1 MSKHAPE
8 PSPERDPAG
17 VPVDAAGDDHV
28 GLERLVFFSDAVFAI
43 AITLLALE
51 IRLPHDIAY
60 LVNEELR
67 RALFHLWPKYLGF
80 ATSFVVIGAFWVA
93 HHRKFR
99 YIRRYDRALLW
110 LNLLLLMSVAFIP
123 FPTAVLSDY
132 GNRTATIFYALTMF
146 TVGLLSAAVWSY
158 ATHRHR
164 LVDAGLSA
172 GVIRRERLRGIA
184 LAGVFLVSIGIALLD
199 AHLAKFSWLLLLV
212 IYSIVSR

>member
-1 MSKHAPE
+1 MSQ
-8 PSPERDPAG
+8 D
-17 VPVDAAGDDHV
+17 VPHPRSEQGAAGRDDHV

-60 LVNEELR
+60 LVNEELT
-67 RALFHLWPKYLGF
+67 RALLHLWPKYLGF

-110 LNLLLLMSVAFIP
+110 LNLLLLMGIAFIP

-132 GNRTATIFYALTMF
+132 GNRTATIFYALTMLA
-146 TVGLLSAAVWSY
+146 VGLLSSAIWWY
-158 ATHRHR
+158 ATRRHR
-164 LVDAGLSA
+164 LVDADLSPRL
-172 GVIRRERLRGIA
+172 IRRERLRGLS

>member
-1 MSKHAPE
+1 MSQ
-8 PSPERDPAG
+8 D
-17 VPVDAAGDDHV
+17 VPHRRSEQGAAGRDDHV

-60 LVNEELR
+60 LVNEELT
-67 RALFHLWPKYLGF
+67 RALLHLWPKYLGF

-110 LNLLLLMSVAFIP
+110 LNLLLLMGIAFIP

-132 GNRTATIFYALTMF
+132 GNRTATIFYALTMLA
-146 TVGLLSAAVWSY
+146 VGLLSSAIWWY
-158 ATHRHR
+158 ATRRHR
-164 LVDAGLSA
+164 LVDAGLSPQL
-172 GVIRRERLRGIA
+172 IRRERLRGLS

>member
-1 MSKHAPE
+1 MSQ
-8 PSPERDPAG
+8 D
-17 VPVDAAGDDHV
+17 VPHPRSEQGAAGRDDHV

-60 LVNEELR
+60 LVNEELT
-67 RALFHLWPKYLGF
+67 RALLHLWPKYLGF

-110 LNLLLLMSVAFIP
+110 LNLLLLMGIAFIP

-132 GNRTATIFYALTMF
+132 GNRTATIFYALTMLA
-146 TVGLLSAAVWSY
+146 VGLLSSAIWWY
-158 ATHRHR
+158 ATRRHR
-164 LVDAGLSA
+164 LVDAGLSPHL
-172 GVIRRERLRGIA
+172 IRRERLRGLS

>member
-8 PSPERDPAG
+8 PSPEHDPAG
-17 VPVDAAGDDHV
+17 LPVDTAGDDHV

-60 LVNEELR
+60 LVNEELT
-67 RALFHLWPKYLGF
+67 RALLHLWPKYLGF
-80 ATSFVVIGAFWVA
+80 ATSFIVIGAFWVA

-99 YIRRYDRALLW
+99 YIRRYDRGLLW

-146 TVGLLSAAVWSY
+146 TVGLLSAAVWRY
-158 ATHRHR
+158 ATHRRR
-164 LVDAGLSA
+164 LVDAGLSPRL
-172 GVIRRERLRGIA
+172 VKREQLKGIT
-184 LAGVFLVSIGIALLD
+184 LAGVFLVSTGIALLD
-199 AHLAKFSWLLLLV
+199 AHLAQFSWLILLV
-212 IYSIVSR
+212 VYSIVLR

>member
-1 MSKHAPE
+1 MSQ
-8 PSPERDPAG
+8 D
-17 VPVDAAGDDHV
+17 VPHPRSEQGAAGRDDHV

-60 LVNEELR
+60 LVNEELT
-67 RALFHLWPKYLGF
+67 RALLHLWPKYLGF

-110 LNLLLLMSVAFIP
+110 LNLLLLMGVAFIP

-132 GNRTATIFYALTMF
+132 GNRTATIFYALTMLA
-146 TVGLLSAAVWSY
+146 VGLLSSAIWWY
-158 ATHRHR
+158 ATRRHR
-164 LVDAGLSA
+164 LVDAGLSPQL
-172 GVIRRERLRGIA
+172 IRRERLRGLS